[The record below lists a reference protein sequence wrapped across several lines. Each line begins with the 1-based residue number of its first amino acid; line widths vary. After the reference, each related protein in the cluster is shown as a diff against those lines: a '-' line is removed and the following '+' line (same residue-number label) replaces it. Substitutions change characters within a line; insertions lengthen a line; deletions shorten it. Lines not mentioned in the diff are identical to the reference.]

1 MSLLCDPDRH
11 AWLEH
16 YNTSLRVKSQAQRVA
31 VVIADHPLGLP
42 GGEGPKRPRLGDDGF
57 GRGIRWYVV
66 ATGESR

>member
-1 MSLLCDPDRH
+1 
-11 AWLEH
+11 
-16 YNTSLRVKSQAQRVA
+16 LRIEPQAQRVA